1 MIDMDRYRK
10 LKTEISEIEEKIRK
24 KVDLIHNIIG
34 VDFKSKSKGELLEN
48 IDAIYEQEDEDL
60 YETYVIIETSGR
72 NYDST
77 ILHNKTYVKKYLF
90 DTPEIGLKR
99 QQAYFAEELEK
110 SNELLF
116 ELKRQKQKETE
127 QAKEQELKMLL
138 DRVEELKKE
147 LGK

>member
-1 MIDMDRYRK
+1 MIDIDRYKK
-10 LKTEISEIEEKIRK
+10 LKTETSETEEKIRK
-24 KVDLIHNIIG
+24 KVNLIHSIIG

-48 IDAIYEQEDEDL
+48 IDDIYEQEDEDL

-116 ELKRQKQKETE
+116 ELKRQKQKEIE

-147 LGK
+147 LCK

>member
-1 MIDMDRYRK
+1 M
-10 LKTEISEIEEKIRK
+10 
-24 KVDLIHNIIG
+24 
-34 VDFKSKSKGELLEN
+34 EN
-48 IDAIYEQEDEDL
+48 IDDIYEQEDEDL

-77 ILHNKTYVKKYLF
+77 MLHNKTYVKKYLF

-116 ELKRQKQKETE
+116 ELKRQKQKEIE

-147 LGK
+147 LCK